1 MATPVDTFL
10 SLVSRPPSLI
20 LRSNDEGLC
29 FVFESLV
36 CVSLHNDGVFRLGNE
51 EAVPATPL
59 QAACWVNQQFENGD
73 EY

>member
-1 MATPVDTFL
+1 MTDPVDAFL
-10 SLVSRPPSLI
+10 SLVSRAPSLI

-36 CVSLHNDGVFRLGNE
+36 CVSLYNDGVFRLGDD
-51 EAVPATPL
+51 AVPATPL
-59 QAACWVNQQFENGD
+59 QAACWVNQQFESGD